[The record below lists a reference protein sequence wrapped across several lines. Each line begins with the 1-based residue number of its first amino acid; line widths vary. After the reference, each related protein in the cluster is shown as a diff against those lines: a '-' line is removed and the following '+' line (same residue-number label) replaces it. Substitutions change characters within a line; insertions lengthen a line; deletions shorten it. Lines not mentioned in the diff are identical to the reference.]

1 MPGLIPPQKL
11 EEIRAAS
18 DIVDVIGSYLGPLK
32 RAGANFVALCP
43 FHREKSPSFNVN
55 PSRQIFHCFGCH
67 KGGDVFTFV
76 KEYENLSFIEAVR
89 RLAERARI
97 VIEFEDN
104 PRAQQQ
110 RGEKESLL
118 HLHEEICKRWQTAL
132 ANDAG
137 GQIARD
143 YLAKRGVSAD
153 AIKLFR
159 LGYAPEAWD
168 DTVNWAKSKN
178 FDLALVEKGGLIIRK
193 EGSDRFYDRFR
204 GRLMFPICDEQGRVI
219 GFSGRVLSGDEKTA
233 KYVNSPETPIFTK
246 GRVIFGLDKSRRAVA
261 DADCAIICEGQLDLI
276 ACYMAGVK
284 NVVAPQ
290 GTALTADHCRILKR
304 YGDEVVLCFDSDNAG
319 QNAAVRSLDIL
330 LASGLAIRVATVPA
344 PHDPDSFIKANG
356 GPAFAQLIERA
367 ENFFDYYLHRLC
379 AQNDLA
385 TDKGRLAVLAA
396 MAEATQKTGNAVL
409 TDTYAQ
415 KTAARLGVSPDAARA
430 EFKRIAAQKPK
441 FSLRTEAPV
450 PRAGGF
456 QPPPAAPSPS
466 KFSEAKPPA
475 RPAIP
480 SDPDSPP
487 DDYYDSQPL
496 PPSEGHSSEALPDA
510 PPLAPPAEH
519 EAPTETVAS
528 TSSAEPSAPP
538 SIHELRFLQALF
550 HADDQMEW
558 LAATLQLDW
567 LTHPGA
573 RHIAARRLAGF
584 VDDTWRG
591 PAQLLAEL
599 PDDATRAL
607 CTQAM
612 AESDRMLADPSLAP
626 GTDPIRAARIK
637 SDRAN
642 ARQATL
648 RDTLTR
654 LRNEHLDRRMA
665 ELNRELHEP
674 HLEDS
679 EQAAILRERED
690 LRRQKKLLLP

>member
-1 MPGLIPPQKL
+1 MAGLIPPQKL

-18 DIVDVIGSYLGPLK
+18 DIVDVIAGYLGPLK

-55 PSRQIFHCFGCH
+55 PGRQIFHCFGCH

-104 PRAQQQ
+104 PHAKQQ

-143 YLAKRGVSAD
+143 YLAKRGVSAE
-153 AIKLFR
+153 AVKLFR
-159 LGYAPEAWD
+159 LGYAPDAWD
-168 DTVNWAKSKN
+168 DTVNWAKSKS

-276 ACYMAGVK
+276 ACFMAGVK

-356 GPAFAQLIERA
+356 GAAFAQLIERA
-367 ENFFDYYLHRLC
+367 ENFFDYYLNRLC
-379 AQNDLA
+379 AQNDLG

-396 MAEATQKTGNAVL
+396 MAEATHKTGNAVL

-415 KTAARLGVSPDAARA
+415 KTAARLGVAPEAARA
-430 EFKRIAAQKPK
+430 EFKRLAAAKPK
-441 FSLRTEAPV
+441 FTVRTEAPA
-450 PRAGGF
+450 PRAGGL
-456 QPPPAAPSPS
+456 QPPSAVPSTPKS
-466 KFSEAKPPA
+466 GDFKLPA
-475 RPAIP
+475 RPAAAA
-480 SDPDSPP
+480 DPDSPP
-487 DDYYDSQPL
+487 DDYYDSQPAE
-496 PPSEGHSSEALPDA
+496 PAAAGYSSDTLPDA
-510 PPLAPPAEH
+510 VSPTSAVAEAAPAPEPEGPPPKQ
-519 EAPTETVAS
+519 
-528 TSSAEPSAPP
+528 
-538 SIHELRFLQALF
+538 ELWLLQALF
-550 HADDQMEW
+550 HSDDQMQW
-558 LAATLQLDW
+558 LARTLRLDW
-567 LTHPGA
+567 LTHSGVRQIVA
-573 RHIAARRLAGF
+573 LRLKAF
-584 VDDTWRG
+584 VDDAWHG
-591 PAQLLAEL
+591 PAQLLGEL

-612 AESDRMLADPSLAP
+612 AESDRMLANPADHP
-626 GTDPIRAARIK
+626 GADAQRVARIK
-637 SDRAN
+637 AEREK
-642 ARQATL
+642 ARVATL
-648 RDTLTR
+648 QDVLTR
-654 LRNEHLDRRMA
+654 LRNEFIDRRMV
-665 ELNRELHEP
+665 ELNRELHQP
-674 HLEDS
+674 HLEDA
-679 EQAAILRERED
+679 EQSAILREREQ
-690 LRRQKKLLLP
+690 LRQQKTIRLAPAAFPP